1 MKKSFI
7 YIMAL
12 LLVAG
17 QAFAQTDRSK
27 LPAPGPAP
35 QINLGQYESFTLKN
49 GLKVFVIQNNK
60 LPRVAF
66 SLILDIDPVMEN
78 DKAGYISMAG
88 QLMRNGTKTR
98 TKEQLDAEVD
108 FIGASLS
115 TSSTGIYASSL
126 TKHTD
131 KLMTLMSDVLLNP
144 SFPEEE
150 LDKLKKRTLSGLQSS
165 KDNPNAISSN
175 VSNVVR
181 YGESHPYGEL
191 ETEQT
196 VENIDLQS
204 CINYYNTYFKPN
216 VAYLAIVGDITKKDA
231 EKLVKKYF
239 GAWKKGTVP
248 TNTYATQP
256 APAKNKVVLVDRPSS
271 VQSVINITYPVD
283 LKPGTPEAI
292 KTRVMNQILG
302 GSGTARL
309 FMNLR
314 EDKAFTYGAYSS
326 LSADELVGTF
336 SANASVRNEVTDS
349 AIVEFFTEMNKI
361 VKEKVTAEEL
371 QKVKNNLT
379 GSFARSLENPS
390 TIASFAL
397 TIERYKLPKDYYA
410 NYLKTVESLTI
421 EDIQATARQFVRP
434 ENAYIVVV
442 GNGKQIAPGL
452 AKFGEIEYRD
462 VYGKVYVPEVSD
474 IPEGLTAENVV
485 ENYINALGG
494 KEKIDG
500 IKTFNTEMAAS
511 VQGMN
516 ISMKMVKTNAGKF
529 FTEVSMPGMTLSKT
543 VINGNKGYSMMQGQK
558 LVLEGDK
565 LKEAQEEADLFVE
578 LNYAKNGSK
587 IKLVGVEDVEGSKAY
602 VIEVETAAG
611 KKSTSY
617 FDVKSGFKVKE
628 ATTVDTPNGPFTT
641 SVAYS
646 DYREVSGLKVPYVM
660 TINQGMVIK
669 AEATKIEINGTV
681 PEELF
686 NID

>member
-1 MKKSFI
+1 MKKTYI
-7 YIMAL
+7 YIVAL
-12 LLVAG
+12 LLVFG
-17 QAFAQTDRSK
+17 QALAQTDRSK

-35 QINLGQYESFTLKN
+35 QINLGEYESFTLKN
-49 GLKVFVIQNNK
+49 GLKVFVIQNDK

-66 SLILDIDPVMEN
+66 SLILDIDPVMEGE
-78 DKAGYISMAG
+78 KAGYISMAG

-115 TSSTGIYASSL
+115 TSSTGIFASSL
-126 TKHTD
+126 SKHTD
-131 KLMTLMSDVLLNP
+131 KLLTLMSDVLLNP
-144 SFPEEE
+144 SFPAEE

-181 YGESHPYGEL
+181 YGENHPYGEL
-191 ETEQT
+191 ETETT

-231 EKLVKKYF
+231 EKLVNKYF
-239 GAWKKGTVP
+239 GTWKKGTVP
-248 TNTYATQP
+248 SHTYANQQ

-326 LSADELVGTF
+326 LSADELVGSF

-349 AIVEFFTEMNKI
+349 AVVEFFYEMNKI
-361 VKEKVTAEEL
+361 VSEKVTEEEL
-371 QKVKNNLT
+371 QKVKNNIT

-390 TIASFAL
+390 TIANFAL
-397 TIERYKLPKDYYA
+397 SIERYKLPKDYYA
-410 NYLKTVESLTI
+410 NYLKTIESLTI

-474 IPEGLTAENVV
+474 IPQGLTAEKVI
-485 ENYINALGG
+485 ENYIAALGG
-494 KEKIDG
+494 KQKIEAV
-500 IKTFNTEMAAS
+500 KTLNTEMSAS

-516 ISMKMVKTNAGKF
+516 LTMKIVKTNSGKF
-529 FTEVSMPGMTLSKT
+529 FNEVAMPGMTISKT
-543 VINGNKGYSMMQGQK
+543 VINGDKGYSMMQGQK
-558 LVLEGDK
+558 VVLEGDK
-565 LKEAQEEADLFVE
+565 LKEAQQQADMFAE
-578 LNYAKNGSK
+578 MGYAKNGTK
-587 IKLVGVEDVEGSKAY
+587 TKLLGIEDVDGTKAY
-602 VIEVETAAG
+602 AVEVENAAG
-611 KKSTSY
+611 KKSTAY
-617 FDVKSGFKVKE
+617 FDTQSGLKLKE
-628 ATTVDTPNGPFTT
+628 STSVDTPNGPFNT
-641 SVAYS
+641 SVSYS
-646 DYREVSGLKVPYVM
+646 DYREVEGIKVPYVM
-660 TINQGMVIK
+660 TINQGMMIK
-669 AEATKIEINGTV
+669 AEVTKVEVNAEV
-681 PEELF
+681 ADELF
-686 NID
+686 TVE

>member
-1 MKKSFI
+1 MKNTYI
-7 YIMAL
+7 YIVVL
-12 LLVAG
+12 LLTFS
-17 QAFAQTDRSK
+17 QALAQTDRSK

-35 QINLGQYESFTLKN
+35 QINLGEYESFTLKN
-49 GLKVFVIQNNK
+49 GLKVFVIQNDK
-60 LPRVAF
+60 LPRIAF
-66 SLILDIDPVMEN
+66 SLILDVDPVMEGEQ
-78 DKAGYISMAG
+78 AGYISMAG

-98 TKEQLDAEVD
+98 TKEQLDEEVD

-126 TKHTD
+126 SKHTD
-131 KLMTLMSDVLLNP
+131 KLMALMSDVLLNP
-144 SFPEEE
+144 SFPVEE
-150 LDKLKKRTLSGLQSS
+150 LEKLKKRTLSGLQSS

-181 YGESHPYGEL
+181 YGAAHPYGEI
-191 ETEQT
+191 ETEAT
-196 VENIDLQS
+196 IEKIDLQS

-216 VAYLAIVGDITKKDA
+216 VAYLAIVGDINKKDA
-231 EKLVKKYF
+231 EKLVNKYF
-239 GAWKKGTVP
+239 GGWKKGTVP
-248 TNTYATQP
+248 THSYPAQV
-256 APAKNKVVLVDRPSS
+256 APAKTKVVVVDRPSS

-349 AIVEFFTEMNKI
+349 AVVELLYEMNKI
-361 VKEKVTAEEL
+361 VKEKVTEEEL
-371 QKVKNNLT
+371 QKVKNNIT

-397 TIERYKLPKDYYA
+397 NIERYKLPKDYYA
-410 NYLKTVESLTI
+410 NYLKTVEALTL

-434 ENAYIVVV
+434 DNAYIVIV
-442 GNGKQIAPGL
+442 GNGKQIVPGL
-452 AKFGEIEYRD
+452 GKFGEIEYRD
-462 VYGKVYVPEVSD
+462 VYGKVYVPEVTD
-474 IPEGLTAENVV
+474 IPQGLTAAKVI

-494 KEKIDG
+494 KAKIEALKS
-500 IKTFNTEMAAS
+500 INTEMAAS

-516 ISMKMVKTNAGKF
+516 LTMKVVKTNSGKF
-529 FTEVSMPGMTLSKT
+529 LNEVSMPGMTISKT
-543 VINGNKGYSMMQGQK
+543 VINGDKGYTVMQGQK
-558 LVLEGDK
+558 MNLEGDK
-565 LKEAQEEADLFVE
+565 LKEALQQADMFAE
-578 LNYAKNGSK
+578 MNYEKNGVK
-587 IKLVGVEDVEGSKAY
+587 TNLLGIEDVEGNKAY
-602 VIEVETAAG
+602 AIEVENAAG

-617 FDVKSGFKVKE
+617 FDVQSGLKVKE
-628 ATTVDTPNGPFTT
+628 ATTVDTPNGPFNT
-641 SVAYS
+641 SVSFS
-646 DYREVSGLKVPYVM
+646 DYREVEGIKVPYVM

-669 AEATKIEINGTV
+669 AEVKTVEING
-681 PEELF
+681 ELAEGLF
-686 NID
+686 TIE